1 MANRW
6 PSANGFGPHDE
17 RCIMSTLRQG
27 SRIAV
32 LGAGLAGLAA
42 ATQLRADGFDVTVLE
57 ARDRSGGRVWSE
69 SITAGREEPCVI
81 ERGAEFV
88 LHGYTTMRR
97 LLDLTGL
104 SLVDTGM
111 SYYVRALAD
120 TPDISTQ
127 DVVEAGRAA
136 AAIARTYPSPPSAEK
151 VLQRLDCDDRL
162 VDALRARIEI
172 STAVAADHVS
182 ADTLEHIASFE
193 PRPSWRI
200 SGGNQELPKALAAR
214 LGDSVHYRETIHAVT
229 DLGEEVLVETSA
241 GSATFDAAVV
251 ALPLSIAR
259 DQATLALS
267 VPEWKTSALNRV
279 LQGDAAKLHLPL
291 RSVPA
296 TSAVMSTNGRFWTWT
311 AQDNTG
317 SVTPVLNSFMGS
329 PGALDRAQGDGD
341 FNAWITHAR
350 HIRPELDFSESD
362 AVATVWRNDPLA
374 RGAYAAFA
382 PGGGRTDSEELER
395 PVGNL
400 LFAGEYAD
408 PDFTGLMEGALRSGE
423 RAAVR
428 IRNAVQ
434 GLKIEAAS
442 A

>member
-1 MANRW
+1 M
-6 PSANGFGPHDE
+6 SA
-17 RCIMSTLRQG
+17 LREG
-27 SRIAV
+27 SRVAV

-42 ATQLRADGFDVTVLE
+42 ATQLKADGFDVTVFE

-69 SITAGREEPCVI
+69 TITAGHDRPCVI

-120 TPDISTQ
+120 TPEISTQ

-136 AAIARTYPSPPSAEK
+136 ATIARTYPSPPSAET
-151 VLQRLDCDDRL
+151 VLQRLEGNDRL
-162 VDALRARIEI
+162 VDALRGRIEI
-172 STAVAADHVS
+172 STAVAADQVS

-200 SGGNQELPKALAAR
+200 SGGNQELPRALAAR
-214 LGDSVHYRETIHAVT
+214 LGTAVRYRESVHSVT
-229 DLGEEVLVETSA
+229 DLGDEVLVETST
-241 GSATFDAAVV
+241 GSAVYDAVV
-251 ALPLSIAR
+251 AALPLSIVR
-259 DQATLALS
+259 DPSAIAIS
-267 VPEWKTSALNRV
+267 VPGWKKAALNRV
-279 LQGDAAKLHLPL
+279 LQGHAAKLHLPL
-291 RSVPA
+291 KSVPK

-311 AQDNTG
+311 ALDNTG
-317 SVTPVLNSFMGS
+317 TVTPVLNSFMGS

-350 HIRPELDFSESD
+350 YIRPELDFSDSE
-362 AVATVWRNDPLA
+362 AVTTVWRNDPLA
-374 RGAYAAFA
+374 RGAYGAFA
-382 PGGGRTDSEELER
+382 PGGGKQDSEELER
-395 PVGNL
+395 PVGSIF
-400 LFAGEYAD
+400 FAGEYAD

-423 RAAVR
+423 RAAAR
-428 IRNAVQ
+428 IRTAVR
-434 GLKIEAAS
+434 GPKAEAVS